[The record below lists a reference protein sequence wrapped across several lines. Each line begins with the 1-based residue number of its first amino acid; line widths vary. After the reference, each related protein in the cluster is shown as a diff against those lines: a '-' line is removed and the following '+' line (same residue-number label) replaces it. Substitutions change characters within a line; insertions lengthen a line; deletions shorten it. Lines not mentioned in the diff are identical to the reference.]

1 VDYETLIL
9 IFTSIIYEALPFIVL
24 GVILAGFLEEFVP
37 QQLIARMVPRSRL
50 MHTGAIAVGGLLGLI
65 FPMCECGIIPVMRRL
80 LRKGVPLSVC
90 VCYMLAGPIINI
102 VVLTSTWVAFQKA
115 EDFGGPGGVVAL
127 RAGLGFVVAFITS
140 LIVDRQQRRY
150 GSAALLVPLVAR
162 EADRRGDDER
172 GEGPAPRRSLLR
184 SLGNVTETALHDFVD
199 IMAFLVLGA
208 LIASV
213 SRILVPKLGVEPLLR
228 EYPVV
233 GIPLMMGFAILFC
246 LCSEADAFVAANF
259 QPIDLW
265 TPAAKMSFLVLG
277 PMMDLKLLLMYTRV
291 FRRRLIITIFLSL
304 VIQVFVYSL
313 LLHYFWPAPAAAPTS
328 NLPVAGANARP

>member
-9 IFTSIIYEALPFIVL
+9 IFASIIYEALPFIVL

-90 VCYMLAGPIINI
+90 VCYMLAGPIINV
-102 VVLTSTWVAFQKA
+102 VVLTSTAVAFSKST
-115 EDFGGPGGVVAL
+115 DFGGYEWVVAL

-140 LIVDRQQRRY
+140 LIVDWQQRKY

-162 EADRRGDDER
+162 EAEGRGGDET
-172 GEGPAPRRSLLR
+172 GEGPAPSRSLLR

-213 SRILVPKLGVEPLLR
+213 SRILIPKLGVEPVLR
-228 EYPVV
+228 EYPVL

-246 LCSEADAFVAANF
+246 LCSEADAFVAANW
-259 QPIDLW
+259 QPIDVW
-265 TPAAKMSFLVLG
+265 TPAARMSFLVLG

-313 LLHYFWPAPAAAPTS
+313 LLHYLWPAPAAAPTS